1 MITAVLRQA
10 GLSEQQWRDSPLG
23 EPRDWPAPLR
33 LAASLVLESPVPMW
47 LAWGD
52 ALALLANDACRAL
65 LPASGAY
72 RPGAPAADAWD
83 GAWGAL
89 RPAALLAL
97 DGRGGRVEELELRAV
112 RATAAPA
119 WATFA
124 FAPLRDDDGRVC
136 GLLCTMHD
144 VSAMVAARRSLRDS
158 DVAAARRNAQA
169 LETSERYRLVMLST
183 NDAIWDWNLADGHV
197 IWNKAVHTRFGHMR
211 DATSANWW
219 LDHIHPDDRLRINH
233 GIHAVIDGQDSAWSD
248 EYRFR
253 RADGS
258 YAEIFDRGTVLRDA
272 EGRALRMIG
281 AMLDLSE
288 QKATRAALRESER
301 LFRTLFD
308 SIDEGFCVIEFL
320 DGPHGPMSDYVHLL
334 ANPAYAANAGIADVV
349 GKKVREMIP
358 EEAGGWVEIYRQVLV
373 SGQPIRFER
382 ELEHT
387 GRFLELAALR
397 IEPPERRQVAVLF
410 QDITERHRAEV
421 ALRDMN
427 DTLERRVA
435 RELER
440 HARMEEALRQAQK
453 MEAVGQLTGGIAHDF
468 NNMLAVVSNAME
480 LLGRRLGDGDER
492 ALHYVG
498 IAKGGVRRAAQ
509 LTQRLLAFSRQQPL
523 QPVAVCANELVAG
536 MSELLK
542 HSLGAAVR
550 VELALGGDP
559 WLLHVDH
566 NQLEHAIL
574 NLAVNARDA
583 MEEGG
588 RQGGRLLIETANR
601 VLDRHDFV
609 ELGDAPR
616 ADYVMIAVADTG
628 AGMPREVLAKA
639 FEPFFTTK
647 EVGRGTGLGLSQVY
661 GFVKQSGG
669 QVRIDSVPGEGTR
682 VELYLPRHLTP
693 GPASGQPAAAPD
705 VERARAGETILV
717 VDDEAAVRSL
727 SAEMLQ
733 MLGYAVHVA
742 DGAAAALRL
751 LDAHPDIALLFTD
764 VLMPELDG
772 RELAARA
779 LQRRPGLPVL
789 FTSGHTRN
797 VESVKGMP
805 ERARV
810 LPKPFTLAQLAGQV
824 RVALDGR

>member
-23 EPRDWPAPLR
+23 EPRDWPTPLR

-83 GAWGAL
+83 EAWDAL

-97 DGRGGRVEELELRAV
+97 DGRGARVEELELRAV

-124 FAPLRDDDGRVC
+124 FAPLRDDEGRVC

-169 LETSERYRLVMLST
+169 LETAERYRLVMLST
-183 NDAIWDWNLADGHV
+183 NDAIWDWNMADGHV
-197 IWNKAVHTRFGHMR
+197 IWNKAVHTRFGHVL

-219 LDHIHPDDRLRINH
+219 LDHIHPDDRLRIDH
-233 GIHAVIDGQDSAWSD
+233 GIHAVIDGQDSNWSD

-272 EGRALRMIG
+272 GGRALRMIG

-320 DGPHGPMSDYVHLL
+320 DGPHGPLSDYVHLL

-542 HSLGAAVR
+542 HSLGGAVR

-588 RQGGRLLIETANR
+588 RQGGQLLIETANR
-601 VLDRHDFV
+601 TLDRHDFV

-682 VELYLPRHLTP
+682 VELYLPRHLAP
-693 GPASGQPAAAPD
+693 GPTSGQPAAAPD

-789 FTSGHTRN
+789 FTSGHTRD

-805 ERARV
+805 ARARV

-824 RVALDGR
+824 RTALDGE

>member
-1 MITAVLRQA
+1 M
-10 GLSEQQWRDSPLG
+10 SEQQWRDSPLG
-23 EPRDWPAPLR
+23 DPCEWPPALR
-33 LAASLVLESPVPMW
+33 LAAALVLESPAPMW

-52 ALALLANDACRAL
+52 ALALLANDACGAL
-65 LPASGAY
+65 LPSPGDR
-72 RPGAPAADAWD
+72 RPGAPAAEAWGDAWD
-83 GAWGAL
+83 AL
-89 RPAALLAL
+89 RPAALRAL
-97 DGRGGRVEELELRAV
+97 DGQGGRIDELELRGAGG
-112 RATAAPA
+112 AAPA

-124 FAPLRDDDGRVC
+124 FAPLRDDAGRVH
-136 GLLCTMHD
+136 GLLCTVQD
-144 VSAMVAARRSLRDS
+144 VSATVAARRSLRES
-158 DVAAARRNAQA
+158 EAAAARGTAQTQ
-169 LETSERYRLVMLST
+169 ETAERYRLALLST
-183 NDAIWDWNLADGHV
+183 NDAIWDWNMADGHV
-197 IWNKAVHTRFGHMR
+197 IWNQAVQTLFGHQF
-211 DATSANWW
+211 DASSADWW
-219 LDHIHPDDRLRINH
+219 LEHIHPEDRPRIDST
-233 GIHAVIDGQDSAWSD
+233 IHAVIDSQGSSWSG

-272 EGRALRMIG
+272 EGRARRMIG

-288 QKATRAALRESER
+288 QRATRAALQESER
-301 LFRTLFD
+301 LFRTLFE

-320 DGPHGPMSDYVHLL
+320 DGPHGPMSDYVHVL
-334 ANPAYAANAGIADVV
+334 ANPAYAANAGIDDVV
-349 GKKVREMIP
+349 GQRVRDMVP
-358 EEAGGWVEIYRQVLV
+358 LEAEGWIEIYRQVLLE
-373 SGQPIRFER
+373 GQPIRFER

-410 QDITERHRAEV
+410 QDITQRHRAEV

-435 RELER
+435 SELER
-440 HARMEEALRQAQK
+440 HARMEEALRQSQK

-480 LLGRRLGDGDER
+480 LLGRRLGEGDER
-492 ALHYVG
+492 AQHYVA

-509 LTQRLLAFSRQQPL
+509 LTQRLLAFARQQPL
-523 QPVAVCANELVAG
+523 QPESFSANDLVAG
-536 MSELLK
+536 MSELIR
-542 HSLGAAVR
+542 HSLGGSIR
-550 VELALGGDP
+550 VELELGGAP
-559 WLLHVDH
+559 WLLHADH

-583 MEEGG
+583 MEHGG
-588 RQGGRLLIETANR
+588 QLLIQTANR
-601 VLDRHDFV
+601 VLDRFDFV
-609 ELGDAPR
+609 ELGDAAP
-616 ADYVMIAVADTG
+616 ADYVMIVVADTG
-628 AGMPREVLAKA
+628 AGMPREVLDKA

-669 QVRIDSVPGEGTR
+669 QVRIVSTPGAGTR
-682 VELYLPRHLTP
+682 VELYLPRHLEA
-693 GPASGQPAAAPD
+693 ASTAVQPAAAPEI
-705 VERARAGETILV
+705 VRARDGEVVLV

-733 MLGYAVHVA
+733 MLGYTVHMA

-751 LDAHPDIALLFTD
+751 LDAHPEIDLLFTD

-772 RELAARA
+772 RQLAARA

-789 FTSGHTRN
+789 FTSGHTRD
-797 VESVKGMP
+797 VEAVEGMP
-805 ERARV
+805 ERART
-810 LPKPFTLAQLAGQV
+810 LAKPFTLAQLASQA
-824 RVALDGR
+824 RTALDGE

>member
-1 MITAVLRQA
+1 
-10 GLSEQQWRDSPLG
+10 
-23 EPRDWPAPLR
+23 
-33 LAASLVLESPVPMW
+33 
-47 LAWGD
+47 
-52 ALALLANDACRAL
+52 
-65 LPASGAY
+65 
-72 RPGAPAADAWD
+72 
-83 GAWGAL
+83 
-89 RPAALLAL
+89 
-97 DGRGGRVEELELRAV
+97 
-112 RATAAPA
+112 
-119 WATFA
+119 
-124 FAPLRDDDGRVC
+124 
-136 GLLCTMHD
+136 
-144 VSAMVAARRSLRDS
+144 
-158 DVAAARRNAQA
+158 
-169 LETSERYRLVMLST
+169 
-183 NDAIWDWNLADGHV
+183 
-197 IWNKAVHTRFGHMR
+197 
-211 DATSANWW
+211 
-219 LDHIHPDDRLRINH
+219 
-233 GIHAVIDGQDSAWSD
+233 
-248 EYRFR
+248 
-253 RADGS
+253 
-258 YAEIFDRGTVLRDA
+258 
-272 EGRALRMIG
+272 
-281 AMLDLSE
+281 
-288 QKATRAALRESER
+288 
-301 LFRTLFD
+301 
-308 SIDEGFCVIEFL
+308 
-320 DGPHGPMSDYVHLL
+320 
-334 ANPAYAANAGIADVV
+334 
-349 GKKVREMIP
+349 
-358 EEAGGWVEIYRQVLV
+358 VLV

-382 ELEHT
+382 ALEHT

-421 ALRDMN
+421 ALREMN

-453 MEAVGQLTGGIAHDF
+453 IEAVGQLTGGIAHDF
-468 NNMLAVVSNAME
+468 NNMLAVISNAME
-480 LLGRRLGDGDER
+480 LLARRLGEHDER

-542 HSLGAAVR
+542 HSLGGAVR
-550 VELALGGDP
+550 IDLALGGNP

-588 RQGGRLLIETANR
+588 RQGGQLLIETANR
-601 VLDRHDFV
+601 VLDQRDFV
-609 ELGDAPR
+609 ELGDAPG
-616 ADYVMIAVADTG
+616 ADYVMIALADTG

-669 QVRIDSVPGEGTR
+669 QVRIDSVPGQGTR
-682 VELYLPRHLTP
+682 VELYLPRHQAP
-693 GPASGQPAAAPD
+693 GGAAAQPVAAPD
-705 VERARAGETILV
+705 IVSARGSEAVLV

-733 MLGYAVHVA
+733 MLGYTVHVA

-751 LDAHPDIALLFTD
+751 LDAQPDIALLFTD

-772 RELAARA
+772 RELAVRA

-797 VESVKGMP
+797 VEAVEGMP
-805 ERARV
+805 EQARV
-810 LPKPFTLAQLAGQV
+810 LPKPFTLSQLAGQV
-824 RVALDGR
+824 RMALDGEQI